1 MIRCSISGMMTQSA
15 QLTIGGDGFEGT
27 SPAPKS
33 PTRSAKRA
41 NSLDGRE
48 WERYSI
54 SIWSDVKKTPEEK
67 RLGHPAMF
75 PLALAIRLIRCF
87 TPDGESVVLDPFAGV
102 GATPIAAEMLGKT
115 GVGVELNDEFAA
127 KARSRETP
135 LSGLADFTP
144 AASLDDS
151 GTPTAAVP
159 RLGKRVIHSDD
170 ANMLLLHVAPS
181 TVDFVLTSPPYW
193 DILLQDRSAD
203 GKAIRHYGEE
213 EKDLGKIPDYDV
225 FIKALGKVFHQVFVA
240 MKPGAYCVVVVM
252 DIRKKSRFYPFHSDV
267 AAMMEELG
275 FIYDDVIIWDRRH
288 EYNNMRPLGYPSKF
302 RINKAHE
309 FLLIF
314 QKPEEAR

>member
-1 MIRCSISGMMTQSA
+1 MTIQVP
-15 QLTIGGDGFEGT
+15 QLTIEGEGFEEKH
-27 SPAPKS
+27 PAVKS
-33 PTRSAKRA
+33 AVRSAKRA

-48 WERYSI
+48 WERFSI

-75 PLALAIRLIRCF
+75 PLALATRLIRCF

-115 GVGVELNDEFAA
+115 GVGIELNEEFAA

-135 LSGLADFTP
+135 LGGLADP
-144 AASLDDS
+144 ALVASPDDS
-151 GTPTAAVP
+151 GWAAAAP
-159 RLGKRVIHSDD
+159 RLGKRVIHADD
-170 ANMLLLHVAPS
+170 ANMLLLHIAPS

-213 EKDLGKIPDYDV
+213 EKDLGKIADYGA
-225 FIKALGKVFHQVFVA
+225 FIKALGKIFRQVFVA

-275 FIYDDVIIWDRRH
+275 FVYDDVIIWDRRH

>member
-1 MIRCSISGMMTQSA
+1 MPGMTTRA
-15 QLTIGGDGFEGT
+15 PQLTIEGEGFQEKHPAQR
-27 SPAPKS
+27 SPA
-33 PTRSAKRA
+33 RSAKRA
-41 NSLDGRE
+41 NSLDGRD

-75 PLALAIRLIRCF
+75 PLALATRLIRCF

-115 GVGVELNDEFAA
+115 GVGIELNEEFAA

-135 LSGLADFTP
+135 LGGLADSTL
-144 AASLDDS
+144 AAPSDDT
-151 GTPTAAVP
+151 GAPP
-159 RLGKRVIHSDD
+159 RFGKRVIHADD

-203 GKAIRHYGEE
+203 GKEIRHYGEE
-213 EKDLGKIPDYDV
+213 KKDLGKIADYGA
-225 FIKALGKVFHQVFVA
+225 FIAALGKIFHQVFVA

-267 AAMMEELG
+267 AAMMEGLG

-314 QKPEEAR
+314 QKPEGAS